1 MTCAEIV
8 TFRTKDGVA
17 DAAYLAAAEKL
28 DPWLKSCPGFITR
41 RLSKSEDGLWTDY
54 LEWTSKDAAMKA
66 GEGFMSQ
73 PEALAMM
80 ELSIEESFA
89 MRHEPILLAA

>member
-1 MTCAEIV
+1 MSCAEIV

-17 DAAYLAAAEKL
+17 DADYLADAAKL
-28 DPWLKSCPGFITR
+28 DAYLKSCPGFITR
-41 RLSKSEDGLWTDY
+41 RLSKNEDGLWTDY
-54 LEWTSKDAAMKA
+54 LEWASKEAAIKA

-73 PEALAMM
+73 PAGLAMM
-80 ELSIEESFA
+80 ELSVEDSFT